1 MKQILT
7 KFKLQVIK
15 EKEYEYSCINVLK
28 LGCPYDFM
36 QICSKT
42 LELTKEP
49 EEIFGMV
56 TLDTKNNITGYF
68 EVSRGSINSSI
79 VHPREVF
86 KRAVL
91 QNASSIAF
99 IHNHPSGETEPS
111 HEDIN
116 LTNRLEECGRILGI
130 KLLDHIIIGNEDS
143 DNFFS
148 FKEEG
153 MI

>member
-1 MKQILT
+1 MKQMIT

-15 EKEYEYSCINVLK
+15 EKEYEYSCSSVQK
-28 LGCPYDFM
+28 VGCPYDLM

-49 EEIFGMV
+49 EEVFGMI

-68 EVSRGSINSSI
+68 EVSRGTINSSM

-86 KRAVL
+86 KRAIL
-91 QNASSIAF
+91 QNASSVVF
-99 IHNHPSGETEPS
+99 IHNHPSGEAEPS
-111 HEDIN
+111 HEDIV

-130 KLLDHIIIGNEDS
+130 KLLDHIIIGDEDRE
-143 DNFFS
+143 NYYS

-153 MI
+153 ML